1 MTPAA
6 IAATV
11 ALALIISVLG
21 LRLMRT
27 LAHEMSRAPQA
38 TAFQQRYIR
47 DSHERSQWQLFTIA
61 LGAGTLPQLQESLK

>member
-1 MTPAA
+1 MNPAA

-11 ALALIISVLG
+11 SFVLVIGILA

-38 TAFQQRYIR
+38 TAFQQRYLR
-47 DSHERSQWQLFTIA
+47 DSHMRSQQQMFFKA
-61 LGAGTLPQLQESLK
+61 LSAGTIPDLVRDLK